1 MLKILKIKQLIF
13 QADCGTQNRLGS
25 KQGHAITC
33 VVYNNSWSGYCWAE
47 CQPSLLDG
55 RADGWHPF
63 PEAYGSTATSTGL
76 SIWRFERRVS
86 KSAWES
92 AWGLIQ
98 SQNGNSWF
106 PWYFGSEVDQRFANF
121 VQRSPW
127 WGYQQHHPRH
137 QPGRH
142 LAPNNF
148 FCQLDYLR
156 HLVLSSIFL
165 QKLFIIFF

>member
-33 VVYNNSWSGYCWAE
+33 VIYNNSWSGYYWAE

-63 PEAYGSTATSTGL
+63 PEAYGSTATSTGF
-76 SIWRFERRVS
+76 SIWRFERRIS
-86 KSAWES
+86 KFDWES
-92 AWGLIQ
+92 AGWLVQ
-98 SQNGNSWF
+98 SQNGNGWF
-106 PWYFGSEVDQRFANF
+106 PWHFGPKVGERSANPF
-121 VQRSPW
+121 QRSP
-127 WGYQQHHPRH
+127 GREYQQHHPRH

-142 LAPNNF
+142 HAPKSS
-148 FCQLDYLR
+148 CQLDYLR
-156 HLVLSSIFL
+156 HLVLTN
-165 QKLFIIFF
+165 FFSKN

>member
-1 MLKILKIKQLIF
+1 MLKQIKQLIF

-33 VVYNNSWSGYCWAE
+33 VIYNNSWSGYYRAK

-55 RADGWHPF
+55 WANRWHPF
-63 PEAYGSTATSTGL
+63 SEAHGSTSTATGL
-76 SIWRFERRVS
+76 SVRRIERRVS

-92 AWGLIQ
+92 AGWLVQ
-98 SQNGNSWF
+98 SQNGNGWF
-106 PWYFGSEVDQRFANF
+106 PWHFGPKVGECTADPF
-121 VQRSPW
+121 QRSPW
-127 WGYQQHHPRH
+127 WEYQQHHPRH

-142 LAPNNF
+142 LAPIKYT
-148 FCQLDYLR
+148 CQLDYLR
-156 HLVLSSIFL
+156 HLVLTNIFL